1 MDGQD
6 TGALPKPKPKPKR
19 FIPVP
24 PEYRR
29 LTHTTERELIVNE
42 IKINTGCDVIPKWD
56 AGYITQFAIAG
67 QGAGVE
73 KAVRYINHWISNA
86 HIKSKD
92 SSSWAKTPAFDH
104 NKWYY
109 DSIEERERQRKDEFK
124 GKAPEVSKGEMP
136 LASIIVCWPEDLLN
150 EARDI
155 ARIEAAEAHLMTMID
170 KVKADAMGLQ
180 HVINMILDEKE
191 GLEVVLE
198 EADAWWPN
206 LQDRVVPRLLS
217 SGMMETS
224 GSFRNEI
231 MHFTQLSKIQH
242 SIQLALEAVRHTKGA
257 YDMAIRLG
265 CLALSSRHIKEDKIG
280 QKFGKDIFL
289 KSINGPVTVEIKK
302 WLADDALGSQILGAL
317 CTSDEFLEPTKSSA
331 YFGYTPQ
338 SLQGTRPMF
347 RGTWVFTDPSSVVAP
362 PREPVAVRHAG
373 RPKAP
378 PQAPASTTT
387 SSVAPQSELIV
398 VQVDWTDDEEGLY
411 EKTTTRFYKIDQGR
425 KTPKK
430 NMDIN
435 LLELGESRGWH
446 FALES
451 LIPVA
456 AKSISPVIT
465 GFADRVKMRPNHDY
479 RSTESF
485 AEWDQTPTVK
495 KHLRNGRLETIYS
508 FGIKQTCYKVEATC
522 MWYPGQR
529 LPVWGLCVRHS
540 EWATHLA
547 ELERLPVGRKADWGH
562 TVATFLPD
570 DGQSCYSSAVEDED
584 FGMRNLD
591 LGPGV
596 EAPPRDGIRILMDKL
611 LQVSAIVSSVTDMGG
626 VAI

>member
-67 QGAGVE
+67 QGAGLE

-109 DSIEERERQRKDEFK
+109 DSIEERERQRKDGFK
-124 GKAPEVSKGEMP
+124 GKAPEVPKGEMP

-150 EARDI
+150 EGVTPRDVFDNKLEALNAI
-155 ARIEAAEAHLMTMID
+155 RTQNEVYITLLPTQNDVWQIEIQ
-170 KVKADAMGLQ
+170 G
-180 HVINMILDEKE
+180 N
-191 GLEVVLE
+191 
-198 EADAWWPN
+198 
-206 LQDRVVPRLLS
+206 
-217 SGMMETS
+217 
-224 GSFRNEI
+224 FRGEI
-231 MHFTQLSKIQH
+231 MHFTQLSRIQH
-242 SIQLALEAVRHTKGA
+242 SFQLALEAVRHTKGA

-280 QKFGKDIFL
+280 QKFGKEVFL
-289 KSINGPVTVEIKK
+289 KSINGPVTLEIKK

-317 CTSDEFLEPTKSSA
+317 CTANEFLEPTKSSA
-331 YFGYTPQ
+331 YFGSTPK

-378 PQAPASTTT
+378 PQVPASTTT
-387 SSVAPQSELIV
+387 PSAAPQSEFIV

-411 EKTTTRFYKIDQGR
+411 EKTTTRFYKTDQGR
-425 KTPKK
+425 KSPRK

-611 LQVSAIVSSVTDMGG
+611 LQLSAIVSSVTDMGG

>member
-150 EARDI
+150 EGVTPRDVFNNKLEALNAIRTQNERYKAARDI

-180 HVINMILDEKE
+180 HLINIILDKKE

-206 LQDRVVPRLLS
+206 LYVNHKRELQTSADLFRSTSVKIESYLAS
-217 SGMMETS
+217 SP
-224 GSFRNEI
+224 
-231 MHFTQLSKIQH
+231 
-242 SIQLALEAVRHTKGA
+242 
-257 YDMAIRLG
+257 
-265 CLALSSRHIKEDKIG
+265 
-280 QKFGKDIFL
+280 KFGKDIFL
-289 KSINGPVTVEIKK
+289 KSINGPVAVDIKK

-317 CTSDEFLEPTKSSA
+317 CIANEFLEPTKSSA
-331 YFGYTPQ
+331 YFGYTPK

-387 SSVAPQSELIV
+387 PSAAPQSELIV

-611 LQVSAIVSSVTDMGG
+611 LQLSAIVSSVTDMGG

>member
-42 IKINTGCDVIPKWD
+42 IKINTGCDVIPKWE

-150 EARDI
+150 EGVTPRDVFNN
-155 ARIEAAEAHLMTMID
+155 
-170 KVKADAMGLQ
+170 K
-180 HVINMILDEKE
+180 
-191 GLEVVLE
+191 
-198 EADAWWPN
+198 
-206 LQDRVVPRLLS
+206 
-217 SGMMETS
+217 
-224 GSFRNEI
+224 
-231 MHFTQLSKIQH
+231 
-242 SIQLALEAVRHTKGA
+242 LEALN
-257 YDMAIRLG
+257 AIRTQNEVYITLLPTQNDVWQIEIQG
-265 CLALSSRHIKEDKIG
+265 RHIKEDKIG

-331 YFGYTPQ
+331 YFGYTPK

-591 LGPGV
+591 LGAGV

-611 LQVSAIVSSVTDMGG
+611 LQLSAIVSSVTDMGG

>member
-1 MDGQD
+1 
-6 TGALPKPKPKPKR
+6 
-19 FIPVP
+19 
-24 PEYRR
+24 
-29 LTHTTERELIVNE
+29 
-42 IKINTGCDVIPKWD
+42 
-56 AGYITQFAIAG
+56 
-67 QGAGVE
+67 
-73 KAVRYINHWISNA
+73 
-86 HIKSKD
+86 
-92 SSSWAKTPAFDH
+92 
-104 NKWYY
+104 
-109 DSIEERERQRKDEFK
+109 
-124 GKAPEVSKGEMP
+124 
-136 LASIIVCWPEDLLN
+136 
-150 EARDI
+150 
-155 ARIEAAEAHLMTMID
+155 
-170 KVKADAMGLQ
+170 
-180 HVINMILDEKE
+180 
-191 GLEVVLE
+191 
-198 EADAWWPN
+198 
-206 LQDRVVPRLLS
+206 
-217 SGMMETS
+217 
-224 GSFRNEI
+224 
-231 MHFTQLSKIQH
+231 
-242 SIQLALEAVRHTKGA
+242 
-257 YDMAIRLG
+257 MA
-265 CLALSSRHIKEDKIG
+265 
-280 QKFGKDIFL
+280 
-289 KSINGPVTVEIKK
+289 N
-302 WLADDALGSQILGAL
+302 
-317 CTSDEFLEPTKSSA
+317 EFLEPTKSSA
-331 YFGYTPQ
+331 YFGYTPK

-347 RGTWVFTDPSSVVAP
+347 RGTWVFTDPSCVVAP

-387 SSVAPQSELIV
+387 PSAAPQSELIV

-611 LQVSAIVSSVTDMGG
+611 LQLSAIVSSVTDMGG

>member
-109 DSIEERERQRKDEFK
+109 DSIEERERQRKEEFK
-124 GKAPEVSKGEMP
+124 GKAPEVSKGDMP

-150 EARDI
+150 EGVTPRDVFNNKL
-155 ARIEAAEAHLMTMID
+155 EALNAIRT
-170 KVKADAMGLQ
+170 Q
-180 HVINMILDEKE
+180 N
-191 GLEVVLE
+191 EV
-198 EADAWWPN
+198 
-206 LQDRVVPRLLS
+206 
-217 SGMMETS
+217 
-224 GSFRNEI
+224 FRNEI

-289 KSINGPVTVEIKK
+289 KSINGPVAVEIKK

-317 CTSDEFLEPTKSSA
+317 CMADEFLEPTKSSA
-331 YFGYTPQ
+331 YFGYTPK

-387 SSVAPQSELIV
+387 PSAAPQSELIV

-611 LQVSAIVSSVTDMGG
+611 LQLSAIVSSVTDMGG

>member
-109 DSIEERERQRKDEFK
+109 DSIEERERQRKEEFK

-150 EARDI
+150 EGVTPRDVFNNKLEALNAI
-155 ARIEAAEAHLMTMID
+155 RTQNEVYITLLPTQNDVWQIEIQ
-170 KVKADAMGLQ
+170 G
-180 HVINMILDEKE
+180 N
-191 GLEVVLE
+191 
-198 EADAWWPN
+198 
-206 LQDRVVPRLLS
+206 
-217 SGMMETS
+217 
-224 GSFRNEI
+224 FRNEI

-317 CTSDEFLEPTKSSA
+317 CIANEFLEPTKSSA
-331 YFGYTPQ
+331 YFGYTPK

-387 SSVAPQSELIV
+387 PSVAPQSELIV

-411 EKTTTRFYKIDQGR
+411 EKTTTRYYKIDQGR

-611 LQVSAIVSSVTDMGG
+611 LQLSAIVSSVTDMGG

>member
-29 LTHTTERELIVNE
+29 LTHTTEREHIVNE

-150 EARDI
+150 EGVTPRDVFNNKL
-155 ARIEAAEAHLMTMID
+155 EALNAIRT
-170 KVKADAMGLQ
+170 Q
-180 HVINMILDEKE
+180 N
-191 GLEVVLE
+191 EV
-198 EADAWWPN
+198 
-206 LQDRVVPRLLS
+206 
-217 SGMMETS
+217 
-224 GSFRNEI
+224 FRNEI

-289 KSINGPVTVEIKK
+289 KSINGPVAVEIKK

-317 CTSDEFLEPTKSSA
+317 CMADEFLEPTKSSA
-331 YFGYTPQ
+331 YFGYTPK

-387 SSVAPQSELIV
+387 PSAAPQSELIV

-611 LQVSAIVSSVTDMGG
+611 LQLSAIVSSVTDMGG

>member
-67 QGAGVE
+67 QGAGLE

-150 EARDI
+150 EGVTPRDVFNNKL
-155 ARIEAAEAHLMTMID
+155 EALNAIRT
-170 KVKADAMGLQ
+170 Q
-180 HVINMILDEKE
+180 N
-191 GLEVVLE
+191 EV
-198 EADAWWPN
+198 
-206 LQDRVVPRLLS
+206 
-217 SGMMETS
+217 
-224 GSFRNEI
+224 FRNEI

-242 SIQLALEAVRHTKGA
+242 SFQLALEAVRHTKGA

-280 QKFGKDIFL
+280 QKFGKEIFL

-317 CTSDEFLEPTKSSA
+317 CTANEFLEPTKSSA
-331 YFGYTPQ
+331 YFGYTPK

-347 RGTWVFTDPSSVVAP
+347 RGTWVFTDPSSIVAP

-387 SSVAPQSELIV
+387 PSVAPQSELIV

-411 EKTTTRFYKIDQGR
+411 EKTTTRYYKIDQGR

-584 FGMRNLD
+584 FVMRNLD

-611 LQVSAIVSSVTDMGG
+611 LQLSAIVSSVTDMGG